1 MAITL
6 GHRLRRLRG
15 LLIPEHLNL
24 GWGPFYSL
32 GYLLFLFMPAIFGGY
47 ESRWA
52 EGVPYGSLG
61 VTVLSVLV
69 FLPLYFINFRLS
81 GVRMVLCVLL
91 IASLG
96 YLLLPY
102 NGFSNTYMIYAV
114 AAAAFIHASLWQR
127 LGLVCLLLATFLLEI
142 LLLGFPVFLFGIT
155 LIIALAVFFGSHYQ
169 IEHHRK
175 AAALRLS
182 HDEVRRLAALAERE
196 RIGRD
201 LHDLLGHT
209 LSLIA
214 LKSELAGKLFER
226 DASAARRE
234 IDDVTRVAR
243 DALSQVRHAVTG
255 IRAAGLSTELAA
267 ARQLLESAGVSFS
280 YALADVELS
289 TEQETALSLVVRE
302 AVTNIQRHARATKA
316 RVELVALREQMHLRI
331 EDDGNGGD
339 LRAGNGLTGIRERVN
354 ALDGQFRIDS
364 SRSTGTRLDILLPLA
379 EQSLPVNAPR
389 VHHSVAPR

>member
-32 GYLLFLFMPAIFGGY
+32 GYLLFLFMPAIFCGY

-114 AAAAFIHASLWQR
+114 AAAAFIHAGLWQR
-127 LGLVCLLLATFLLEI
+127 LSLVCLLLATFLLEI

>member
-127 LGLVCLLLATFLLEI
+127 LSLVCLLLATFLLEI

-175 AAALRLS
+175 AAALTAWPRPTTCGS
-182 HDEVRRLAALAERE
+182 TASPTSPSWRRTTSAPAPRGATRPSC
-196 RIGRD
+196 GRTTRPPRAP
-201 LHDLLGHT
+201 GST
-209 LSLIA
+209 TRRS
-214 LKSELAGKLFER
+214 SCTRGCR
-226 DASAARRE
+226 PTWTSTSCSPSAA
-234 IDDVTRVAR
+234 T
-243 DALSQVRHAVTG
+243 
-255 IRAAGLSTELAA
+255 
-267 ARQLLESAGVSFS
+267 
-280 YALADVELS
+280 
-289 TEQETALSLVVRE
+289 
-302 AVTNIQRHARATKA
+302 
-316 RVELVALREQMHLRI
+316 
-331 EDDGNGGD
+331 
-339 LRAGNGLTGIRERVN
+339 
-354 ALDGQFRIDS
+354 
-364 SRSTGTRLDILLPLA
+364 SRSRTPTARP
-379 EQSLPVNAPR
+379 S
-389 VHHSVAPR
+389 